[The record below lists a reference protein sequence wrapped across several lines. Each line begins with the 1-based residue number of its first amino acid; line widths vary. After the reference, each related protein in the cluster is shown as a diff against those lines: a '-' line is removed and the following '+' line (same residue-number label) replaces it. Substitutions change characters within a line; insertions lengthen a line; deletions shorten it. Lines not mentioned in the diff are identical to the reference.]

1 MVKAIFQTLRPYQWT
16 KNSLV
21 FAALIFSL
29 SFFQTNLLLRSIAG
43 FLLFCAASSAVY
55 IMNDLKD
62 LREDRV
68 HPLKKNRPIP
78 SGRLPVGAA
87 IVVMILL
94 LAIAFGGS
102 ICLHRKFAI
111 VLALYFLLNVG
122 YSFGLKKIVILDVM
136 MVSAGFLLRALAG
149 AAVIDVEA
157 SRWLFLC
164 TLMLALMLTTGKR
177 YHEFSF
183 LQSEATN
190 HRMSLKSY
198 SLSLLNSML
207 LISGASSILTYSLYT
222 ISEETIAHIGSPN
235 LIYSTLFVVF
245 GVFRYLYL
253 LYNREEGGDPAR
265 VIVSD
270 IPFVIN
276 GILWLL
282 SILFIVYYQNS
293 PLRELINNF
302 NRT

>member
-1 MVKAIFQTLRPYQWT
+1 MIKAIIQTLRPYQWT

-29 SFFQTNLLLRSIAG
+29 SFFQTDLLLRSFAA

-62 LREDRV
+62 LKEDRL
-68 HPLKKNRPIP
+68 HPLKKNRPLP
-78 SGRLPVGAA
+78 SGELSAGIA
-87 IVVMILL
+87 IAIMVL
-94 LAIAFGGS
+94 LAATAITGS
-102 ICLHRKFAI
+102 VVLHRKFAV
-111 VLALYFLLNVG
+111 VLGLYFLLNIG

-177 YHEFSF
+177 YHEISF
-183 LQSEATN
+183 LQKEAGN
-190 HRMSLKSY
+190 HRK
-198 SLSLLNSML
+198 SLSNYNLPLLEAML
-207 LISGASSILTYSLYT
+207 LISGGASILTYSLYT
-222 ISEETIAHIGSPN
+222 ISAETINHIGTPN

-253 LYNREEGGDPAR
+253 LYVKAEGGDPAR
-265 VIVSD
+265 LVISD
-270 IPFVIN
+270 IPFIIN
-276 GILWLL
+276 GILWIC
-282 SILFIVYYQNS
+282 SILFIIYYQNS
-293 PLRELINNF
+293 SLRELINKLQ
-302 NRT
+302 

>member
-1 MVKAIFQTLRPYQWT
+1 MIKAIIQTLRPYQWT

-29 SFFQTNLLLRSIAG
+29 SFFQTNLLLRSVVA

-62 LREDRV
+62 LKEDRL
-68 HPLKKNRPIP
+68 HPLKKNRPLP
-78 SGRLPVGAA
+78 SGKLPAGIA
-87 IVVMILL
+87 IAVMTL
-94 LAIAFGGS
+94 LAATAIAGS
-102 ICLHRKFAI
+102 LLLHRKFAV
-111 VLALYFLLNVG
+111 VLGMYFLLNLG
-122 YSFGLKKIVILDVM
+122 YSFGLKKVVILDVM

-177 YHEFSF
+177 YHEISF
-183 LQSEATN
+183 LQKEAGN
-190 HRMSLKSY
+190 HRKSLINY
-198 SLSLLNSML
+198 NIPLLEAML
-207 LISGASSILTYSLYT
+207 LISGGASILTYSLYT
-222 ISEETIAHIGSPN
+222 ISAETINHIGSPN

-253 LYNREEGGDPAR
+253 LYVRAEGGDPAR
-265 VIVSD
+265 LVITD
-270 IPFVIN
+270 IPFIIN
-276 GILWLL
+276 GILWTL
-282 SILFIVYYQNS
+282 SILFIIYYQNS
-293 PLRELINNF
+293 ALREFINQL
-302 NRT
+302 